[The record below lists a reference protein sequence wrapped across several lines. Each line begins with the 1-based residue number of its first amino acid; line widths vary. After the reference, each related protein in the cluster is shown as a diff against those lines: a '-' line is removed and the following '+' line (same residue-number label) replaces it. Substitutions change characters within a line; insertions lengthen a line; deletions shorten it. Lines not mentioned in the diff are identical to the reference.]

1 MSPLSLALASPAA
14 ASAWRL
20 ATVTD
25 VVTETPRAR
34 TLILDVPGWPGHRA
48 GQHVDVRLTADDGY
62 QAQRS
67 FSIASAPEDVRI
79 ALTVQRLDD
88 GEVSPYLTDVL
99 RAGDRLE
106 LRGPIGGYFAWGA
119 ALGGPLLLV
128 AGGSGVVPLMA
139 MLRHRAAALVAANL
153 QSRHGVPARLL
164 YSARRWDDVFYRRE
178 LAQLAEDDETLEV
191 ALTFTHEVPPGWTG
205 FRRLIDRMMLAEVA
219 WPPGERPQVF
229 VCGPT
234 PLVEA
239 VAAALVELGHDPELV
254 KTERF
259 GPTGGSA

>member
-106 LRGPIGGYFAWGA
+106 LRGPIGGYFAWAA

-128 AGGSGVVPLMA
+128 AGGSGI
-139 MLRHRAAALVAANL
+139 
-153 QSRHGVPARLL
+153 VPAYPPATLKR
-164 YSARRWDDVFYRRE
+164 
-178 LAQLAEDDETLEV
+178 LAQVKRRYHPDNLFHLNLNVAPATL
-191 ALTFTHEVPPGWTG
+191 PGQ
-205 FRRLIDRMMLAEVA
+205 RR
-219 WPPGERPQVF
+219 RP
-229 VCGPT
+229 
-234 PLVEA
+234 EA
-239 VAAALVELGHDPELV
+239 Q
-254 KTERF
+254 
-259 GPTGGSA
+259 